1 MLLSKTPYRISLF
14 GGGSDHRQ
22 WFSKNDG
29 HVVSFTIDRFCHIVG
44 RNSDQG
50 SSTRF
55 KLMLAEYQ
63 GCDQISEIKHPAVRA
78 AISQFGGNKGFEI
91 SHFGDLP
98 SRSGVG
104 SSSTFCVG
112 LINLL
117 CSTNG
122 NLLNPKELANYAIH
136 LEQVLL
142 SENVGIQDQIA
153 ASYGGINHIEMNRGG
168 WKVNPIRLS
177 SELKSELARR
187 SVLVYTGIQRSSSDI
202 SLGLLQNIDSNFHYM
217 DRLVEIAINST
228 QLFGSSTNLDFI
240 ADLLLESWSLKKKVN
255 PLASGS
261 ILDSLV
267 DFGMCSGAEAAKVLG
282 AGGGGFVLF
291 WLGGHE
297 GARQDFIDK
306 FGSERIVSFN
316 VFESGSQVTVI

>member
-1 MLLSKTPYRISLF
+1 MFLSKTPYRISLF

-22 WFSKNDG
+22 WFSQNDG
-29 HVVSFTIDRFCHIVG
+29 HVVSFTINRFCRIVG
-44 RNSDQG
+44 RHSDQK

-55 KLMLAEYQ
+55 KLMLSEYQ
-63 GCDQISEIKHPAVRA
+63 GCNQISEIKHPAVRA
-78 AISQFGGNKGFEI
+78 ALSRFGENRGFEI

-98 SRSGVG
+98 SRSGIG

-142 SENVGIQDQIA
+142 SENVGIQDQVA
-153 ASYGGINHIEMNRGG
+153 ASYGGINHIEMKHGG
-168 WKVNPIRLS
+168 WKVNPIQLS
-177 SELKSELARR
+177 FELKSELARR
-187 SVLVYTGIQRSSSDI
+187 SVLVYTGIERSSSDI
-202 SLGLLQNIDSNFHYM
+202 SAGLIQNIGSKFHYM
-217 DRLVEIAINST
+217 DRLVEIAVKST
-228 QLFGSSTNLDFI
+228 QLLASSTNLDFI

-255 PLASGS
+255 PLASIS
-261 ILDSLV
+261 KLDSLI
-267 DFGMCSGAEAAKVLG
+267 DLGMCSGAKAAKVLG

-291 WLGGHE
+291 WLDGNE

-306 FGSERIVSFN
+306 FGNERIVSFN
-316 VFESGSQVTVI
+316 VFESGSQVTAI